1 MAILQICTLFGI
13 QQLST
18 RCWDLTE
25 RSYALK
31 LVQDITP
38 DKLESWSKGDPVAWA
53 NEGYEIA
60 ANKVYGKLPHSGTL
74 PESYEAEAL
83 PIVNAQLAAG
93 WRSVGNGTEQLS
105 ANIVPDNH
113 LRARSFWFD
122 LWGPLSFE
130 VAAIKETLDI
140 RLHVERPFDR
150 NS

>member
-1 MAILQICTLFGI
+1 MVVFRGYPTNLHAVWDTAIIEPALEP
-13 QQLST
+13 
-18 RCWDLTE
+18 DE

-105 ANIVPDNH
+105 ALI
-113 LRARSFWFD
+113 LF
-122 LWGPLSFE
+122 L
-130 VAAIKETLDI
+130 TTTY
-140 RLHVERPFDR
+140 ERDHFGLICGGR
-150 NS
+150 YHSK